1 MEVTM
6 TEVDNLAAKVK
17 ELSIK
22 KSKAED
28 VFNEIKAEYN
38 SAAYELLNIMRDHEK
53 KKIEGG
59 FGKVTMVTRQ
69 YFKITDHAQ
78 AMDFLKEDGT
88 YEALRKVT
96 AADASKRIVEI
107 AIEDGPNKTKLCNP
121 TKIPEGFEY
130 NPTEFLK
137 VT

>member
-1 MEVTM
+1 MCKGPGSTRPGFVGVFEKYDKNTDEV
-6 TEVDNLAAKVK
+6 L
-17 ELSIK
+17 
-22 KSKAED
+22 
-28 VFNEIKAEYN
+28 
-38 SAAYELLNIMRDHEK
+38 
-53 KKIEGG
+53 
-59 FGKVTMVTRQ
+59 
-69 YFKITDHAQ
+69 
-78 AMDFLKEDGT
+78 LKEDGT